1 MMGRV
6 EYISLYQRAGMVEAS
21 TKLYSKR
28 ALEAISEIRVGYY
41 ASCVKDFEWAK
52 GQ

>member
-1 MMGRV
+1 MTGRV

-28 ALEAISEIRVGYY
+28 TPEVISETLSRILR
-41 ASCVKDFEWAK
+41 
-52 GQ
+52 